1 MLDVSSVMLVA
12 AEKLPSLPES
22 GPDANFYNAW
32 IDYLNPTP
40 HIFLNFVEWIMH
52 GIAVVFYDLANGVQ
66 EAWSSAWR
74 LSDFSQIFTS
84 TSRDYDGSV
93 DQSLSGVFTSNNL
106 GKLIWIMLLIGFVV
120 LAVMMAVQMFQY
132 SISGG
137 KKGTDWPKGIAISA
151 IIIAMLPMGI
161 SSMMAIAQGVNS
173 EISVEVS
180 PVNTLWQNNSVSLT
194 KLDDNQFNTR
204 LDDVAKVSPIEDV
217 NNERKT
223 VSVIKGSQYTETMD
237 DIDKYKDQDV
247 FKKKLGINDQ
257 VQDLSGGNWATGKT
271 FSETYP
277 VIKTNW
283 IGIIGGEI
291 VFIVVGFLSIIE
303 LLLRFFRLAY
313 YTLAILYFALRDVH
327 GKKAV
332 QVLQLIEGS
341 ITGMAMMP
349 ISLILFYAW
358 VNFGFQIING
368 LSWWPFTILSISI
381 LISGYKGL
389 MGSMSLVDEW
399 TGTQSGHGSSLQSV
413 AGTMM
418 AARAITGAAKGA
430 SSKVASGASG
440 LEGFAEKFKKA
451 GDKNDAINNA
461 TPEGNGDNST
471 ENSNINSSK
480 SQKLANIAGKTVGM
494 SKNAKNIPEAVKDAG
509 KQSLQNGVQSVKDK
523 ASDIQGKVQGY
534 GDSVK
539 SAFNDGNNSV
549 NDFIDRHS
557 SDETDLNTKS
567 NDQLNEAIMG
577 QEPASQNE
585 HQNMGDTSENTSQ
598 VKNSKIN
605 DAIMGGDNSIGT
617 NNYSGA
623 GGPET
628 PGQSTKVNQS
638 VNERIQNNRGAQSV
652 YQPQSDLTNGNNSG
666 YGNINNEVNGVNKN
680 NTNSSN
686 LGSHNLENN
695 NYPEYQDKNSKSV
708 NGDFNYDIDNFADV
722 GTNYDYIDSNY
733 SENYNDF

>member
-1 MLDVSSVMLVA
+1 MLGISSVTLVA

-52 GIAVVFYDLANGVQ
+52 GIAVLLYDLANGVQ

-106 GKLIWIMLLIGFVV
+106 GKLIWIMLLVGFVV
-120 LAVMMAVQMFQY
+120 MAVVMAVQMFQY

-137 KKGTDWPKGIAISA
+137 KKGKDWPKGIAISA

-161 SSMMAIAQGVNS
+161 SSMMSIAQGVNS
-173 EISVEVS
+173 EINVAVS
-180 PVNTLWQNNSVSLT
+180 PVDNLWKNNSVSLT
-194 KLDDNQFNTR
+194 KLNDDKFNINGK
-204 LDDVAKVSPIEDV
+204 DISDYSPLSKSGKEMRDAS
-217 NNERKT
+217 
-223 VSVIKGSQYTETMD
+223 SVIKGSQFTETMD
-237 DIDKYKDQDV
+237 DIDKYKDEDV
-247 FKKKLGINDQ
+247 FKKKLGVNDQ

-277 VIKTNW
+277 VVKANW

-341 ITGMAMMP
+341 VTGMAMMP

-358 VNFGFQIING
+358 VNFGFEIIKP

-389 MGSMSLVDEW
+389 MGSMSLIDEW

-418 AARAITGAAKGA
+418 AARAITGAAKGVA
-430 SSKVASGASG
+430 SKVSSGAPG
-440 LEGFAEKFKKA
+440 LEGFADKFKKA

-461 TPEGNGDNST
+461 SPDGDGGKSST
-471 ENSNINSSK
+471 GNSNANISK
-480 SQKLANIAGKTVGM
+480 SQKLANMAGKTVGM
-494 SKNAKNIPEAVKDAG
+494 AKNANNIPGAVKDAG

-523 ASDIQGKVQGY
+523 ASEIQGKAQGY

-557 SDETDLNTKS
+557 SAGAENNEKT
-567 NDQLNEAIMG
+567 NDQLNKAIMG
-577 QEPASQNE
+577 QEVISRDNPQNI
-585 HQNMGDTSENTSQ
+585 GDSSENAAQT
-598 VKNSKIN
+598 KNSKIN
-605 DAIMGGDNSIGT
+605 NAIMGEEGEK
-617 NNYSGA
+617 NNYPKVGGSGI
-623 GGPET
+623 
-628 PGQSTKVNQS
+628 PGRSTKVNQN
-638 VNERIQNNRGAQSV
+638 VNERIQNN
-652 YQPQSDLTNGNNSG
+652 GNNG
-666 YGNINNEVNGVNKN
+666 HDNINSLVNNDGKQNINPN
-680 NTNSSN
+680 N
-686 LGSHNLENN
+686 LDAYGLENN
-695 NYPEYQDKNSKSV
+695 NFTESQDGNNKPIEN
-708 NGDFNYDIDNFADV
+708 DFNYKIDEFADV
-722 GTNYDYIDSNY
+722 GTNYDNSDPYSSEKNY
-733 SENYNDF
+733 DL